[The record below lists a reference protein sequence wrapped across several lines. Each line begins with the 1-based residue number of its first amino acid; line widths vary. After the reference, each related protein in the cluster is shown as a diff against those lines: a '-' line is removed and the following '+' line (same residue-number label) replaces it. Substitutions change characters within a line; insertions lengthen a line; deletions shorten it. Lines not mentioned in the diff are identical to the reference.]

1 MLWRSWCVSFLT
13 HTSRFWFSKHSNSEV
28 TSLINVFGDHGY
40 YPQKALDIL
49 QEGAIITLKVFSQEM
64 TWTFRVQSMCHIF
77 GGVAIQECFDCN
89 TLILTFVWTSCM
101 VHIPIHS
108 IREGLISL
116 SAYPWRFGKSD
127 LWWLHL
133 SSSVSASHWLSW
145 RSHLNSS
152 IMWLQ
157 PAGELSSS
165 WRKNTHSLS
174 SRFAARAKVT
184 TRMLGPEGFLQM
196 LLFAKWFPLMSA
208 ACLSRFVS
216 HVIVIKVLKINLSVL
231 YLIP

>member
-1 MLWRSWCVSFLT
+1 MSYR
-13 HTSRFWFSKHSNSEV
+13 KE
-28 TSLINVFGDHGY
+28 I
-40 YPQKALDIL
+40 
-49 QEGAIITLKVFSQEM
+49 
-64 TWTFRVQSMCHIF
+64 TWTFRVQSLCHIF
-77 GGVAIQECFDCN
+77 GEVAIQECFDCN
-89 TLILTFVWTSCM
+89 CLILTFISDELYGAHPHPLYPGRVY
-101 VHIPIHS
+101 IPIS
-108 IREGLISL
+108 F
-116 SAYPWRFGKSD
+116 PWRFGKSD

-165 WRKNTHSLS
+165 RRKNTHSLS
-174 SRFAARAKVT
+174 SRFAARARVT
-184 TRMLGPEGFLQM
+184 TCMLGPEGFLQM

-216 HVIVIKVLKINLSVL
+216 HVIVIKVLQINLSVL